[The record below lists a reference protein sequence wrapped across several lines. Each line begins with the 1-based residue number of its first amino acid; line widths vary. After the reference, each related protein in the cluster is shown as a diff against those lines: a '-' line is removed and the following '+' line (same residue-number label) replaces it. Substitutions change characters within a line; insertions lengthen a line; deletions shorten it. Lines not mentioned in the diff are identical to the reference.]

1 MTEAGSLRDRVDRY
15 LAELPLQGRRVVVG
29 LSGGIDSVVLLELM
43 HGLAA
48 SRGLVLQ
55 AVHVHHG
62 LSRNADAWA
71 TFCGE
76 LCRERRIP
84 LTVERV
90 AVSRDGGKGIE
101 AAARLARYSVYHALA
116 ADCVALAHNLDDQAE
131 TVLLQLLRGAGPH
144 GMAGMPAA
152 RSLGAGLLIR
162 PLLDVPRSEIE
173 AFAHAQGL
181 RWIEDE
187 SNADTAFARNLL
199 RAEVMPK
206 LEMHYPGYRQSLARA
221 ARNAGDAA
229 ALADAVAREDLAAV
243 TTADGVEVAA
253 LTSLGAIRA
262 ANALRYWLREA
273 GVAMPPRIRLEEALR
288 QLSDAPEDAAPE
300 VVLGTHALRRY
311 RGGLRLVPRDA
322 GSGRWSLPWQGESSV
337 ALPDGRF
344 VHTQRGVG
352 DGVSQLRLEGRQ
364 PELRNR
370 HGGERF
376 QVAANRPR
384 RELKKLFQETG
395 IAPWERDRLPLLCV
409 GEQVIW
415 VPGIGIDP
423 GFAAAPGEASVRFEL
438 ARG

>member
-1 MTEAGSLRDRVDRY
+1 MS
-15 LAELPLQGRRVVVG
+15 GRRVVVG
-29 LSGGIDSVVLLELM
+29 LSGGIDSVVLLAVMNE
-43 HGLAA
+43 LAA
-48 SRGLVLQ
+48 PHGFKLEAL
-55 AVHVHHG
+55 HVHHG
-62 LSRNADAWA
+62 LSRNADDWA
-71 TFCGE
+71 NFCIE
-76 LCRERRIP
+76 HCRERDIP
-84 LTVERV
+84 LAVERV
-90 AVSRDGGKGIE
+90 AVARDGGKGIE
-101 AAARLARYSVYHALA
+101 AAARAARYAAYHALE
-116 ADCVALAHNLDDQAE
+116 ADCVALGHNLDDQAE

-144 GMAGMPAA
+144 GMAGMPAV
-152 RSLGAGLLIR
+152 RSLGAGLLMR

-173 AFAHAQGL
+173 ALARARGL

-206 LEMHYPGYRQSLARA
+206 LETHYPGYRESLARA

-229 ALADAVAREDLAAV
+229 ALVDAVAREDLAAA
-243 TTADGVEVAA
+243 TADGVEVAA
-253 LTSLGAIRA
+253 LTSLGASRA

-288 QLSDAPEDAAPE
+288 QLAEAPGDAEPEI
-300 VVLGTHALRRY
+300 VLGAHTLRRY

-322 GSGRWSLPWQGESSV
+322 GAGRWSLPWQGESRV

-344 VHTQRGVG
+344 VHAQRGVG
-352 DGVSQLRLEGRQ
+352 DGISQFKLEGRQ
-364 PELRNR
+364 AELRNR

-376 QVAANRPR
+376 QVAGNRPR

-409 GEQVIW
+409 GDQVIW
-415 VPGIGIDP
+415 VPGIGVAP
-423 GFAAAPGEASVRFEL
+423 AFAAAPGEASVRFEL